1 MVASLQPLSGCTGH
15 QTEEAMK
22 AQAIMMVLLVT
33 AACTQNR
40 VIDRRTGAGTDTST
54 RREAKT
60 MSDDTTRVSGS
71 GYDLTPLSPEEVK
84 ELASS
89 LDTLAYRVTMEGD
102 TERAFTGK
110 YWDSKDEGVYLCSV
124 CGLPLFSSTAKYDSG
139 SGWPSF
145 YQPFDPEHLSLS
157 DDRGLGM
164 ARTEDRCARCG
175 AHLGH
180 VFPDGPLPTG
190 LRHCINSAAL
200 SFHPADQPLQG
211 QSEPDDGEPAMSQS
225 SLQVATFGAGCFWG
239 VEAAFRQ
246 VVGVV
251 STQVG
256 FSGGTV
262 ADPSYR
268 LVCTGSTGHA
278 EVVEVTFDSNQVSY
292 QDLLEVF
299 WKSHDP
305 TQVNRQGP
313 DVGTQYRSV
322 IFYHNQ
328 SQQQAA
334 MASLENQQQSFS
346 RPIATEI
353 TQAGPFYRAE
363 EYHQQYLEKN
373 GSVSCPSH
381 LASL

>member
-1 MVASLQPLSGCTGH
+1 
-15 QTEEAMK
+15 
-22 AQAIMMVLLVT
+22 
-33 AACTQNR
+33 
-40 VIDRRTGAGTDTST
+40 
-54 RREAKT
+54 
-60 MSDDTTRVSGS
+60 MSDDTKKVSGS
-71 GYDLTPLSPEEVK
+71 GYDITPLGPEEVS
-84 ELASS
+84 ELGTS

-102 TERAFTGK
+102 TERAFTGRH
-110 YWDSKDEGVYLCSV
+110 WDSKEEGVYLCSV
-124 CGLPLFSSTAKYDSG
+124 CGLPLFSSASKYESG

-145 YQPFDPEHLSLS
+145 YEPFDPEHLSLS
-157 DDRGLGM
+157 EDRGLGM

-200 SFHPADQPLQG
+200 RFHPADKPLQG
-211 QSEPDDGEPAMSQS
+211 QSGTASQS

-251 STQVG
+251 STHVG
-256 FSGGTV
+256 YSGGTV

-268 LVCTGSTGHA
+268 LVCTGTTGHA
-278 EVVEVTFDSNQVSY
+278 EVVEVTYDTDQVSY
-292 QDLLEVF
+292 EDLLAVF

-305 TQVNRQGP
+305 TQLNRQGP
-313 DVGTQYRSV
+313 DLGTQYRSV
-322 IFYHNQ
+322 IFYHDQ

-334 MASLENQQQSFS
+334 MASLQQQQQSYS

-353 TQAGPFYRAE
+353 TQAAPFYRAE

-381 LASL
+381 LAM

>member
-1 MVASLQPLSGCTGH
+1 M
-15 QTEEAMK
+15 
-22 AQAIMMVLLVT
+22 ILLLLT
-33 AACTQNR
+33 AACAQNR
-40 VIDRRTGAGTDTST
+40 IIDTRNGAESNRSSRKEAGT
-54 RREAKT
+54 
-60 MSDDTTRVSGS
+60 MSNGDATRVSGS
-71 GYDLTPLSPEEVK
+71 GYDITPLSPEEVSA
-84 ELASS
+84 LARS

-102 TERAFTGK
+102 TERAFTGS
-110 YWDSKDEGVYLCSV
+110 YWDNKDEGVYLCSV
-124 CGLPLFSSTAKYDSG
+124 CGLPLFSSAAKYESG

-145 YQPFDPEHLSLS
+145 YEPFDPEHLRL
-157 DDRGLGM
+157 
-164 ARTEDRCARCG
+164 TEDRALGMVRTEESCSRCG

-180 VFPDGPLPTG
+180 VFPDGPLPSG
-190 LRHCINSAAL
+190 LRHCVNSAAL
-200 SFHPADQPLQG
+200 RFSPADEPLQG
-211 QSEPDDGEPAMSQS
+211 QSRPAGSEPVVSQP

-256 FSGGTV
+256 YSGGTV

-268 LVCTGSTGHA
+268 LVCTGTTGHA
-278 EVVEVTFDSNQVSY
+278 EVVEVTYDEDRVSY
-292 QDLLEVF
+292 EELLEVF
-299 WKSHDP
+299 WKNHDP

-322 IFYHNQ
+322 IFYHDE

-334 MASLENQQQSFS
+334 MASLARQQQSGHYS

-353 TQAGPFYRAE
+353 TRAGPFYRAE

-381 LASL
+381 LASAQ